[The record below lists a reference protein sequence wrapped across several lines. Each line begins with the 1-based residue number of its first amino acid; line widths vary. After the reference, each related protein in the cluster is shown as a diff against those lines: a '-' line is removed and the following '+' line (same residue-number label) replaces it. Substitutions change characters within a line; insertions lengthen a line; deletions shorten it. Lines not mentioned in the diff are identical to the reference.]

1 MSTRVPLLRSLE
13 LEEVILHEACRGYV
27 DPDRLLR
34 HARTRAD
41 TLSGE
46 YVDRASR
53 IKPGLNRPREA
64 MEEAADGV
72 NNLTFHM
79 QEHPEDEANP
89 EYLLAIQDFARAY
102 ERIRRAREP

>member
-46 YVDRASR
+46 SDC
-53 IKPGLNRPREA
+53 
-64 MEEAADGV
+64 
-72 NNLTFHM
+72 
-79 QEHPEDEANP
+79 
-89 EYLLAIQDFARAY
+89 LLKL
-102 ERIRRAREP
+102 P